1 MSDRQQTAVENFG
14 CRGDRQRNVCHPRGE
29 KMKAAATQL
38 LEFLKNSRQLV
49 IPIYQRTYSWEE
61 SECRQLWDD
70 IMRAGKDGTISA
82 HFIGPIVYIH
92 DRQPMV
98 ADPSQLLVIDGQQRI
113 TTASLIIEA
122 LARRLGDDEPVY
134 GFSEPKLRNRY
145 LRDFDEVGERSY
157 KLLLTQTDKRTLLAI
172 VGNKNI
178 SDGHS
183 LRLKENFDFFQ
194 RQIQALGADLE
205 PLCAGLNKL
214 MIVEI
219 SLERSHDNPQLIF
232 ESMNS
237 TGRELSQADL
247 IRNFILMGLE
257 PHHQEEL
264 YNAHWRPM
272 EIAFGQ
278 KAYNAHFDG
287 FMRHYLTVKT
297 GEIPRVG
304 DVYKEFKIHANRQ
317 TPVDVDALVA
327 DVHAFAGY
335 YCAMALGKESDPKLA
350 AAFADLRELKVEV
363 AYPFLLEL
371 YRDYSEKLLSKN
383 DLAEAVRL
391 VESYVFRRAVCA
403 IPTNSLNKTF
413 AGFGKALKKDRYLE
427 SIQFHFQTMRTYR
440 RFPHDDEFRRDM
452 QVRDLYNFRNRSY
465 WLRRMENHGRK
476 PGDSVQMGECT
487 IEHIM
492 PQDENLSTQWQKDL
506 GDDWSRIHDTLLHT
520 LGNLTLTAYNP
531 EYSNRPFAEKR
542 DMEEKGF
549 KDSPLF
555 VNKGLGKVEV
565 WNEEEILK
573 RAKRLADRATDVWK
587 APPSLPVGDFAIAPA
602 DSPGAY
608 TVQDYKYLSD
618 GSPTRLLFEAFRKEV
633 LMLDPGVAEKFFKT
647 CIAYRAE
654 TDFVSVIPQASR
666 IKLILN
672 LSFHELQDP
681 KGAARDVANI
691 GSLGYGDV
699 EAPLGDKTEL
709 PYIMGLVR
717 QAFEK
722 QMGNEDVG
730 A

>member
-1 MSDRQQTAVENFG
+1 
-14 CRGDRQRNVCHPRGE
+14 
-29 KMKAAATQL
+29 MKAAAIQL
-38 LEFLKNSRQLV
+38 LEFLKNSHQLIV
-49 IPIYQRTYSWEE
+49 PIYQRTYSWEE

-70 IMRAGKDGTISA
+70 IMRAGKDEAVSA
-82 HFIGPIVYIH
+82 HFIGPIVYIQ
-92 DRQPMV
+92 DSINMV
-98 ADPSQLLVIDGQQRI
+98 ANPSQLLVIDGQQRI
-113 TTASLIIEA
+113 TTATLIIEA
-122 LARRLGDDEPVY
+122 LARRLATDETVEPVY

-145 LRDFDEVGERSY
+145 LRDPDEVGERSY
-157 KLLLTQTDKRTLLAI
+157 KLLLTQTDKQTLLAI
-172 VGNKNI
+172 VGNKGMP
-178 SDGHS
+178 DGHS
-183 LRLKENFDFFQ
+183 MRLEENFEFFQ
-194 RQIQALGADLE
+194 QRIQELGTDLE
-205 PLCAGLNKL
+205 SLCAGLNKL

-219 SLERSHDNPQLIF
+219 ALDRSHDNPQLIF

-247 IRNFILMGLE
+247 IRNFVLMGLE
-257 PHHQEEL
+257 PHHQEQL
-264 YNAHWRPM
+264 YNEHWRPM

-317 TPVDVDALVA
+317 APADVDALVA

-335 YCAMALGKESDPKLA
+335 YCAMALGKETDSKLA

-371 YRDYSEKLLSKN
+371 YRDYSENLLSKK
-383 DLAEAVRL
+383 DLAAAVRL

-427 SIQFHFQTMRTYR
+427 SIQYHFQTMRTYR

-465 WLRRMENHGRK
+465 WLRRMENYGRK
-476 PGDSVQMGECT
+476 VGELVSMGECT

-492 PQDENLSTQWQKDL
+492 PQDENLSAQWQKDL
-506 GDDWSRIHDTLLHT
+506 GDDWPRIHDTLLHT
-520 LGNLTLTAYNP
+520 LGNLTLTAYNS
-531 EYSNRPFAEKR
+531 EFSNRPFAKKR
-542 DMEEKGF
+542 DMENGF
-549 KDSPLF
+549 KESPLF
-555 VNKGLGKVEV
+555 VNKGLGTVEA
-565 WNEEEILK
+565 WNEDEILK
-573 RAKRLADRATDVWK
+573 RANRLAHRAVDVWQ
-587 APPSLPVGDFAIAPA
+587 APPPLPVGDFVDAPA
-602 DSPGAY
+602 DLPESKPE
-608 TVQDYKYLSD
+608 THIQDYRYLAD
-618 GSPTRLLFEAFRKEV
+618 GDSTRLLFDAFRKEV
-633 LMLDPGVAEKFFKT
+633 LSLDSNIEERFFIT
-647 CIAYRAE
+647 CIAYKAE
-654 TDFVSVIPQASR
+654 TDFVSVIPQSKR
-666 IKLILN
+666 LKLILN

-681 KGAARDVANI
+681 KGLARDVANV

-699 EAPLGDKTEL
+699 EVPFNDKAEL

-722 QMGNEDVG
+722 QMGNEDAG